1 MLELITT
8 LTLSAIFF
16 FLFNKWK
23 ISRNS
28 NSTKKPPPGPR
39 KLPIIGNLHQISNPP
54 FRCFRALSNQH
65 GPLMQLKLGE
75 TTAVVVS
82 SPDLAKRMLKDL
94 DPSFADRPQSA
105 AADIILYRSSD
116 VVFSQYGDYWRQMR
130 KLCVDELLNAKTVRL
145 FRSIRR
151 DETSRLMDSLR
162 ESSGR
167 VVNLTEKIFSHSS
180 SVTCRAACG
189 GVVEDGETLMKL
201 MADSTRMVS
210 GFEVADLF
218 PSLSRILGALSWTR
232 RRLEAMRRELD
243 VILDDVIERHRRNR
257 VENGS
262 GKNSEFG
269 SEDLVDV
276 FLRVQEEGQLRIP
289 IDNDNIKA
297 VLFDIFTAGTE
308 TSSSTI
314 DWAMVELLRHPRVM
328 AKAQAELRQALKG
341 NSTQQDDIVPNLKYL
356 KLVIKE
362 TMRLHPPAP
371 IVLRACKEEQVIN
384 GYTIP
389 AGEKVL
395 VNIWAMHR
403 NPRYWDDPE
412 MFKPERFENQ
422 SLDFVGGD
430 YHFLPFG
437 AGKRMCPGITFGLAT
452 IEFALSQLLY
462 NFDWKLPEGLR
473 GEDLDMTENVGLTVV
488 RKQNLFVVATPYN

>member
-1 MLELITT
+1 MVELIIT
-8 LTLSAIFF
+8 LTLSAIFV
-16 FLFNKWK
+16 FLLNKWK
-23 ISRNS
+23 KSRNS
-28 NSTKKPPPGPR
+28 MSMNKLPPGPR

-54 FRCFRALSNQH
+54 FRCFRDLSKQY
-65 GPLMQLKLGE
+65 GPLMHLKLGE
-75 TTAVVVS
+75 STAAVVS
-82 SPDLAKRMLKDL
+82 SPDLAKQMLKDL
-94 DPSFADRPQSA
+94 DPSFADRPQSVA
-105 AADIILYRSSD
+105 AEIILYRSSD
-116 VVFSQYGDYWRQMR
+116 IVFSPYGDYWRQMR
-130 KLCVDELLNAKTVRL
+130 KLCIDELFNAKTVRL
-145 FRSIRR
+145 FQSIRS
-151 DETSRLMDSLR
+151 DETSRLIDSLR

-167 VVNLTEKIFSHSS
+167 IVNLTEKIFSSS
-180 SVTCRAACG
+180 SSITCRAACG

-201 MADSTRMVS
+201 MVDSTQMVA
-210 GFEVADLF
+210 GFEIADLF
-218 PSLSRILGALSWTR
+218 PSSRIVGALSWTK
-232 RRLEAMRRELD
+232 RRLKTMRRELD
-243 VILDDVIERHRRNR
+243 VILDDVIDRHKRNR

-262 GKNSEFG
+262 GNSEFG
-269 SEDLVDV
+269 NEDLVDV
-276 FLRVQEEGQLRIP
+276 LIKVQEEGQLRIP

-314 DWAMVELLRHPRVM
+314 DWTMVELLRHPQVM
-328 AKAQAELRQALKG
+328 AKAQAELREALKG
-341 NSTQQDDIVPNLKYL
+341 MSVEQTNVVYSLKYL

-362 TMRLHPPAP
+362 TMRLHPPVP
-371 IVLRACKEEQVIN
+371 IVFRACKEEQVIN

-403 NPRYWDDPE
+403 DPRYWEDPE

-437 AGKRMCPGITFGLAT
+437 AGKRMCPGMTFGLAT
-452 IEFALSQLLY
+452 IEFALSHLLY

-488 RKQNLFVVATPYN
+488 RKQNLFVVVTPYN